1 MFHGLHVCSRKSV
14 VSCAGNCIMFTV
26 CYQLLQLLWGMK
38 IKQADVYVN
47 QKFPQFIDFFN
58 HPRRRQL
65 CSGLQSSDPEL
76 LTQGKRQAWAL
87 LTAAQPSTRPELS
100 QNLAHKLSLQHSP
113 QLHKEHEKHYSK
125 QIRRELYTF
134 TGSDDRQKQVIKQP
148 AGKTTQHP

>member
-1 MFHGLHVCSRKSV
+1 
-14 VSCAGNCIMFTV
+14 MFTV

-76 LTQGKRQAWAL
+76 LTQGK
-87 LTAAQPSTRPELS
+87 
-100 QNLAHKLSLQHSP
+100 
-113 QLHKEHEKHYSK
+113 
-125 QIRRELYTF
+125 
-134 TGSDDRQKQVIKQP
+134 
-148 AGKTTQHP
+148 